1 MDKLTTFSTDH
12 KNYKNAA
19 ILLDNK
25 TVVVDFDDADSVK
38 VGNLIFNQFP
48 TLKVHTRRGFHLYY
62 RKPKGV
68 YLKNWVGKLTNSGV
82 VVDYKHTTKQPII
95 VKQNNTMRKMD
106 NGNLLGEWESL
117 PELPF
122 HLWPNK
128 LSEVLYG
135 LKDGQGRNSKLYSHL
150 LTTKEMY
157 KQDVKDLATFI
168 NNRVFGEPLKERELE
183 NILGSVNSK
192 NIEDAPNKFLN
203 KKDMIMTSEVLVEK
217 LDIKFYQGKFY
228 FKQNDRYLSDN
239 NLLFR
244 AIDELIKLK
253 PNQMK
258 ELEKLFEIKAERIE
272 QDDFHIQLR
281 NGYIIDNGEV
291 IQVDAGFTPY
301 YLDIKYDPTTT
312 NKDIDNFFDF
322 LTCDRKDLRLVLEEM
337 FGHMLMTK
345 NFPHKVFFFQGSEG
359 GNGKSTLIK
368 MIKNF
373 IGDTYTAVPLDKF
386 DDDTSAYS
394 LVGKLVNIGD
404 DIDASYLD
412 RSSNFKTIASGDPVM
427 LRPIYS
433 PPVELNN
440 KATLIFTCNE
450 MPVFKDKSGGI
461 ERRMVVIPC
470 ENVVKTIDNEIDE
483 KLSSDEA
490 KSYLLNLALSGIERI
505 RKNGSKISDSI
516 TIQQKTKEY
525 FIESDSVAAFID
537 EYSEKILGKEPKRV
551 HRQYVAYCVSQG
563 LKEVGIREFGRRL
576 SKIGYRSIPKKKNG
590 EMIRVYQK
598 VTN

>member
-25 TVVVDFDDADSVK
+25 TVVVDFDEAESVK
-38 VGNLIFNQFP
+38 VGNFIFNQYP
-48 TLKVHTRRGFHLYY
+48 TLKVNTRRGFHLYY

-95 VKQNNTMRKMD
+95 IKQNNTMRKME

-337 FGHMLMTK
+337 FGHMLMTR

-368 MIKNF
+368 MIKKF

-386 DDDTSAYS
+386 DDDTSAFS

-404 DIDASYLD
+404 DIDASYMD
-412 RSSNFKTIASGDPVM
+412 KSSNFKTIASGDPVM

-537 EYSEKILGKEPKRV
+537 EFENKIEGKEPTTV
-551 HRQYVAYCVSQG
+551 YRQYVAYCIKNT
-563 LKEVGIREFGRRL
+563 LKEVGSREFGRRL
-576 SKIGYRSIPKKKNG
+576 SKAGLKSKPKKRNG
-590 EMIRVYQK
+590 ETVRIYEK